1 MFTKDTGAFVYIF
14 FMSINTI
21 LFNIRIFYEGTKFYI
36 IVISWLRL
44 ISLVSLNIY
53 FANIRCNK

>member
-14 FMSINTI
+14 CMPINTI
-21 LFNIRIFYEGTKFYI
+21 LFNIRIFYEDAKFYI
-36 IVISWLRL
+36 IIISWLRL